1 MLPNE
6 LPDRTAYIIWPV
18 TMLTTKS
25 LTLPMTP
32 LEPEMLTVPI
42 VPRTTTGLLIAGA
55 VALPVAGIVRPLE
68 AQYWSTEVN
77 GLLPEVLLE
86 TIAWSNLGAFAS
98 ALAGTERTMVTGP
111 LLIEADEPVP
121 EVPLLLV
128 PEELPL
134 LAEGV
139 WVVEAEAPVPEELPV
154 LAEGVCVVEAEA
166 PEELPLLAK
175 GVCVVEAEAPVPEEL
190 LLLEEPVLPEVE
202 LLLGATRR

>member
-86 TIAWSNLGAFAS
+86 TIAWSNLGALAS

-121 EVPLLLV
+121 EVLPV

-139 WVVEAEAPVPEELPV
+139 WVVEAEAP
-154 LAEGVCVVEAEA
+154 
-166 PEELPLLAK
+166 EELPLLAE